1 MKISPIPSVGISTGG
16 ISAGTNTQSP
26 PLSTRSLR
34 MTTNATPG
42 HGDAP
47 ELIIP
52 DPNDPA
58 AAEATQPLSPQLAAL
73 AKQRRSLQV
82 KEREIADREKA
93 LETQT
98 PTQGDLVSKAR
109 LKSDPVGVFLESGL
123 TYDELAQAIMAN
135 DANSPVKALE
145 AKIKALEEGLDKKLT
160 DRDTQSE
167 QQVLAEMRREATQL
181 VAEGEAFELVRET
194 RSVPQVMKLIERT
207 YRETGEVLDVR
218 QALGLV
224 EEELFKDASKLAGLQ
239 KVQSQFA
246 PRPASQ
252 QPQPRQMRTLT
263 NRDTAQ
269 VPQSAKQRAL
279 AAFAGTLKL

>member
-1 MKISPIPSVGISTGG
+1 MKISAIPATGIPA
-16 ISAGTNTQSP
+16 AGAAQGAPQIQPQNI
-26 PLSTRSLR
+26 RSLR
-34 MTTNATPG
+34 MSTNATPG
-42 HGDAP
+42 HVETP
-47 ELIIP
+47 PLSTP
-52 DPNDPA
+52 DTDEPVAD
-58 AAEATQPLSPQLAAL
+58 EVTQPLSPQLAAL
-73 AKQRRSLQV
+73 ARQRRALQV

-93 LETQT
+93 LSTQA

-160 DRDTQSE
+160 DRDSQSE

-181 VAEGEAFELVRET
+181 TAEGDAFEMVRET

-218 QALGLV
+218 EALKLV
-224 EEELFKDASKLAGLQ
+224 EDELVKDGMRLAGLQ
-239 KVQSQFA
+239 KVQSQIV
-246 PRPASQ
+246 PRPAPQAPQ
-252 QPQPRQMRTLT
+252 QRQMRTLT

-269 VPQSAKQRAL
+269 VPMSAKQRAL
-279 AAFAGTLKL
+279 AAFAGTLKR